1 MKMKFNFGILKDKIV
16 NFEYEYDGRMVGHY
30 GKLIKIK
37 EKKGTYKFTFSNGIV
52 LEIKDTV
59 LSKMI
64 IRKDNDKIVFTYS
77 KEPNL
82 LSGLI
87 GFSMA
92 DTYGFPLEITKEILD
107 EDGFKIDVEGY
118 NVLKELQKEKSSGTF
133 VNKDG
138 WNSK

>member
-1 MKMKFNFGILKDKIV
+1 MKMKFNFGILKDKV
-16 NFEYEYDGRMVGHY
+16 VRFEYEQDERMIGCY
-30 GKLIKIK
+30 GKITKIK
-37 EKKGTYKFTFSNGIV
+37 EKKGTYKFTFASGAV
-52 LEIKDTV
+52 LELKDTV

-64 IRKDNDKIVFTYS
+64 IRKDNDQIVFTYS
-77 KEPNL
+77 KESNM

-107 EDGFKIDVEGY
+107 EDGFVLDVEGY